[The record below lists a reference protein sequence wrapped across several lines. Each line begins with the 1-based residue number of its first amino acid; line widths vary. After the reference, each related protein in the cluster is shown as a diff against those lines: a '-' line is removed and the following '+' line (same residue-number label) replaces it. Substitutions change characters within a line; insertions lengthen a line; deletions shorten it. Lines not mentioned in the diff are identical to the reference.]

1 LADVASFVR
10 TLRRQDVMAS
20 LLPMR
25 LHDEHGL
32 IACPVG
38 WGPATQP

>member
-25 LHDEHGL
+25 LHDAYGPIE
-32 IACPVG
+32 CPAG